1 MGYASALYQRAH
13 TNLKRVRGKASE
25 HTCPCGKPARDWAYQ
40 FTGETIREADGSRP
54 YSNNPDDYVAMCR
67 SCHIQFDTEHDPE
80 YAERRRTGNVDGRA
94 KVNAALAERRKTDP
108 VFVERMNKV
117 LRANN
122 ESMVKRRKTD
132 PQFAEKM
139 QEVTRMVNAVKVQCG
154 SCGKVTTR
162 GAMGMHQKFNGH
174 IGRRELS

>member
-54 YSNNPDDYVAMCR
+54 YSNNPDDYEAMCR

-108 VFVERMNKV
+108 AFVEQMNEV
-117 LRANN
+117 LRANI
-122 ESMVKRRKTD
+122 
-132 PQFAEKM
+132 
-139 QEVTRMVNAVKVQCG
+139 AVRVQCG
-154 SCGKVTTR
+154 ECDLISTYPGI
-162 GAMGMHQKFNGH
+162 GNHQKRTGHNG
-174 IGRRELS
+174 RKELV